1 MKAAVRYYSRSGNTK
16 AVAESMAKAVGIQA
30 ISVDAQHPAMPGPVD
45 VLFIGSAVYAYGIDK
60 KLEKYIQT
68 LSSRQV
74 KKAVVFSTSWVS
86 KHGIDLIKKA
96 LKEKGIPVEEQ
107 FFYVRGKPSDDNLK
121 DASAFASRYF
131 AD

>member
-107 FFYVRGKPSDDNLK
+107 FFYVRGKPSDDNPLITCT
-121 DASAFASRYF
+121 RTRTIT
-131 AD
+131 

>member
-16 AVAESMAKAVGIQA
+16 AVAESMAKAVGVQA

-45 VLFIGSAVYAYGIDK
+45 VLFIGGAVYAYGIDK

-107 FFYVRGKPSDDNLK
+107 FFYVRGKPSDANLK